1 MRMCWRRAF
10 AAPWLWLLEKL
21 AALRGSYILACV
33 RLDHLGND
41 RVVLLAL
48 YGGGEC
54 LDEGAR
60 SITNSWA
67 SASGLSSTM
76 AMSISPPSFLMRAGL
91 PACICSRIAPLCS
104 HIGSVPTLQWLAV
117 LVIQFAAGIARSTA
131 FLVQPGMRWQAVW
144 QLAWL
149 RRPLPLGGCQCLA
162 PRKRLCFL
170 RNGMFR
176 FRP

>member
-1 MRMCWRRAF
+1 MRLLGCGFWRSWLPSAGATSSLVSGWIIWAMTGWF
-10 AAPWLWLLEKL
+10 FLSCMVVVSAWMKAP
-21 AALRGSYILACV
+21 GV
-33 RLDHLGND
+33 F
-41 RVVLLAL
+41 
-48 YGGGEC
+48 
-54 LDEGAR
+54 
-60 SITNSWA
+60 TNSWA

-76 AMSISPPSFLMRAGL
+76 AMSNSPPSFLMRAGL
-91 PACICSRIAPLCS
+91 PACICSRIATALS
-104 HIGSVPTLQWLAV
+104 HIGSVPTLQWLAA

-170 RNGMFR
+170 PNGMFR